1 VRRIVSASAPFVN
14 GGTAATRDTDAL
26 DDHLNDDCLNEP
38 DAMPPTLPR
47 RALLTAGLGG
57 AAAAG
62 ALAAPA
68 IAQTAPE
75 LRWRLASAYPKNL
88 DILFG
93 ASETLARLVAE
104 ATDGR
109 FQIKPLGVGEAV
121 GADGL
126 LDAVAAGTI
135 EMGHAP
141 ATLATAKDP
150 TFALA
155 TALPF
160 GLNARGQNA
169 WWLAGGASELFAEIF
184 AKHGLAT
191 LPGGNTG
198 AQMGGWFR
206 REIKSV
212 ADLQGLKIRIA
223 GLGGQVLAKLGAV
236 PQATAGPEIY
246 AALESKAIDAA
257 EWIGPYDDEKLGLQK
272 VAPIYHYPGFW
283 EGGAMLHF
291 WLNAEKW
298 KALPKTYRA
307 ALQGAAAQVSAEVQ
321 ARYDARN
328 PGALRRLVAGG
339 AQLRPFP
346 QDVMEAALKQAN
358 EVYGEI
364 AGRNPDFKRIFEAM
378 KTFRN
383 EEYLWF
389 QVAEYTYDN
398 FMIRARARG

>member
-1 VRRIVSASAPFVN
+1 MAS
-14 GGTAATRDTDAL
+14 DL
-26 DDHLNDDCLNEP
+26 P
-38 DAMPPTLPR
+38 DRTLPR
-47 RALLTAGLGG
+47 RALLAAGLGG
-57 AAAAG
+57 AAAA
-62 ALAAPA
+62 APLAAPA
-68 IAQTAPE
+68 LAQAAPE
-75 LRWRLASAYPKNL
+75 LRWRLSSAYPRNL

-93 ASETLARLVAE
+93 ASETLARLVGE

-109 FQIKPLGVGEAV
+109 FQIKPLPVGEAV
-121 GADGL
+121 AADGL
-126 LDAVAAGTI
+126 IDAVAAGNV

-169 WWLAGGASELFAEIF
+169 WWHAGGAADLFSEVF
-184 AKHGLAT
+184 AKQGLAS

-206 REIKSV
+206 KEVKSA

-223 GLGGQVLAKLGAV
+223 GLGAQVLAKFGAQ
-236 PQATAGPEIY
+236 PQPTAGPDIY

-291 WLNAEKW
+291 WINAEKW
-298 KALPKTYRA
+298 KALPKTYRTL
-307 ALQGAAAQVSAEVQ
+307 LQAAAAQVSTEVQ

-346 QDVMEAALKQAN
+346 QDVMEAALKHAN
-358 EVYGEI
+358 DVYGEI
-364 AGRNPDFKRIFEAM
+364 AGKNPDFKRIYEAM
-378 KTFRN
+378 RTFRN

>member
-1 VRRIVSASAPFVN
+1 M
-14 GGTAATRDTDAL
+14 
-26 DDHLNDDCLNEP
+26 E
-38 DAMPPTLPR
+38 TLKR
-47 RALLTAGLGG
+47 RALLTAGLG
-57 AAAAG
+57 AATAG
-62 ALAAPA
+62 LAAPA
-68 IAQTAPE
+68 RAQSAPE
-75 LRWRLASAYPKNL
+75 LRWRLSSAYPKTL

-93 ASETLARLVAE
+93 AAESLSRLVAE

-109 FQIKPLGVGEAV
+109 FQIQPLGAGEALAPEAMIDAV
-121 GADGL
+121 GAG
-126 LDAVAAGTI
+126 GI
-135 EMGHAP
+135 EMGHGP
-141 ATLATAKDP
+141 ATLAMAKDP
-150 TFALA
+150 AFVLA

-160 GLNARGQNA
+160 GLNARGQSA
-169 WWLAGGASELFAEIF
+169 WWQAGGAAELFGEIF
-184 AKHGLAT
+184 ARNGLAS

-206 REIKSV
+206 REVKALS
-212 ADLQGLKIRIA
+212 DLQGLKIRIA
-223 GLGGQVLAKLGAV
+223 GLGGQVLGRLGAA
-236 PQATAGPEIY
+236 PQAIPGPEIY
-246 AALESKAIDAA
+246 GALESRKIDAA

-272 VAPIYHYPGFW
+272 VAPVYHYPGFW

-291 WLNAEKW
+291 WINAERW
-298 KALPKTYRA
+298 KALPKAYRA
-307 ALQGAAAQVSAEVQ
+307 ILQAAAAQVSAEVQ

-328 PGALRRLVAGG
+328 PQALRRLVAGG

-358 EVYGEI
+358 ELYGEI
-364 AGRNPDFKRIFEAM
+364 AAKNADFRRVHDAL